1 MELQR
6 ILAKDT
12 REAMAKVHALYGDDA
27 LVISNKKARKQTEVI
42 VAIDMAIDMAID
54 ANTMITSLSP
64 AKSRI
69 SIPTNIDELSFNQV
83 IESQIFRSSPTLDS
97 KSNVRVPA
105 KISVADVKNT
115 NDDNSLSV
123 EDRDYLKAR
132 ELVDLVKNE
141 LGAMRRELRISQE
154 LEANKAVS
162 QVPAELS
169 LLITSLDA
177 AGIPAALR
185 ILVSNM
191 IAKESKVDSATKLIS
206 KSLGSAIKHNPVLE
220 AMEGIHVIAGR
231 SGSENTLMAM
241 RIAKQKALDY
251 GGRNIAIISYS
262 PKQTKSWTQTQMLG
276 LQLGVETYH
285 ASNPSAL
292 SHVVAGLEEPKLILI
307 ETAGINLEH
316 QINEICTSLPKAKK
330 HLLLPADA
338 SEISVNKYLKRIRIE
353 WSSVML
359 TQLESDIHPWP
370 IINALMATG
379 NAISIAACDSS
390 LNDEAFAID
399 GVQLTQHSLSN
410 LPLSPD

>member
-42 VAIDMAIDMAID
+42 VAIDMAID

-316 QINEICTSLPKAKK
+316 QIKEICTSLPKAKK

>member
-42 VAIDMAIDMAID
+42 VAIDMAID

-83 IESQIFRSSPTLDS
+83 IESQIFRSSPTLES
-97 KSNVRVPA
+97 KSNVGVPA

-316 QINEICTSLPKAKK
+316 QIKEICTSLPKAKK

-379 NAISIAACDSS
+379 NAISLAACDSS

>member
-42 VAIDMAIDMAID
+42 VAIDMAID

-83 IESQIFRSSPTLDS
+83 IESQIFRSSPTLES

-316 QINEICTSLPKAKK
+316 QIKEICTSLPKAKK

-338 SEISVNKYLKRIRIE
+338 SEVSVNKYLKRIRIE

-379 NAISIAACDSS
+379 NAISLAACDSS

>member
-1 MELQR
+1 
-6 ILAKDT
+6 
-12 REAMAKVHALYGDDA
+12 MAKVHALYGDDA

-42 VAIDMAIDMAID
+42 VAIDMAID

-83 IESQIFRSSPTLDS
+83 IESQIFRSSPTLES
-97 KSNVRVPA
+97 KSNVGLPA

-115 NDDNSLSV
+115 NDDDSLSV

-316 QINEICTSLPKAKK
+316 QIKEICTSLPKAKK

-338 SEISVNKYLKRIRIE
+338 SEVSVNKYLKRIRIE

-379 NAISIAACDSS
+379 NAISLAACDSS

>member
-42 VAIDMAIDMAID
+42 VAIDMAID

-83 IESQIFRSSPTLDS
+83 IESQIFRSSPTLES
-97 KSNVRVPA
+97 KSNVGVQA

-338 SEISVNKYLKRIRIE
+338 SEVSVNKYLKRIRIE

-379 NAISIAACDSS
+379 NAISLAACDSS

>member
-42 VAIDMAIDMAID
+42 VAIDMAID

-83 IESQIFRSSPTLDS
+83 IESQIFRSSPTLES
-97 KSNVRVPA
+97 KSNVGVPA

-162 QVPAELS
+162 QVPTELS

-316 QINEICTSLPKAKK
+316 QIKEICTSLPKAKK

-338 SEISVNKYLKRIRIE
+338 SEVSVNKYLKRIRIE

-379 NAISIAACDSS
+379 NAISLAACDSS

>member
-42 VAIDMAIDMAID
+42 VAIDMAID
-54 ANTMITSLSP
+54 ANTIITALSP
-64 AKSRI
+64 AKPRI

-83 IESQIFRSSPTLDS
+83 IESQIFRSSPTLES

-105 KISVADVKNT
+105 KTSVADVKNT

-316 QINEICTSLPKAKK
+316 QIKEICTSLPKAKK

-338 SEISVNKYLKRIRIE
+338 SEVSVNKYLKRIRIE

-370 IINALMATG
+370 IINTLMATG
-379 NAISIAACDSS
+379 NAISLAASDSS
-390 LNDEAFAID
+390 VNDEAFALD
-399 GVQLTQHSLSN
+399 GIQLTQHSLSN
-410 LPLSPD
+410 LPLGPD

>member
-42 VAIDMAIDMAID
+42 VAIDMAID
-54 ANTMITSLSP
+54 ANTIITALSP
-64 AKSRI
+64 AKPRI

-83 IESQIFRSSPTLDS
+83 IESQIFRSSPTLES

-105 KISVADVKNT
+105 KTSVADVKNT

-316 QINEICTSLPKAKK
+316 QIKEICTSLPKAKK

-338 SEISVNKYLKRIRIE
+338 SEVSVNKYLKRIRIE

-379 NAISIAACDSS
+379 NAISLAACDSS

>member
-42 VAIDMAIDMAID
+42 VAIDMAID
-54 ANTMITSLSP
+54 ANTMITSLAP

-83 IESQIFRSSPTLDS
+83 IESQIFRSSPTLES
-97 KSNVRVPA
+97 KSNVGVQA

-316 QINEICTSLPKAKK
+316 QIKEICTSLPKAKK

-338 SEISVNKYLKRIRIE
+338 SEVSVNKYLKRIRIE

-379 NAISIAACDSS
+379 NAISLAACDSS

>member
-42 VAIDMAIDMAID
+42 VAIDMAID

-83 IESQIFRSSPTLDS
+83 IESQIFRSSPTLES
-97 KSNVRVPA
+97 KSNVGVPA

-338 SEISVNKYLKRIRIE
+338 SEVSVNKYLKRIRIE

-379 NAISIAACDSS
+379 NAISLAACDSS

>member
-42 VAIDMAIDMAID
+42 VAIDMAID

-64 AKSRI
+64 AKPRI
-69 SIPTNIDELSFNQV
+69 SIPANPEELSFNQV
-83 IESQIFRSSPTLDS
+83 IESQIFRSLPTLDS

-105 KISVADVKNT
+105 KTSVALVKNT

-191 IAKESKVDSATKLIS
+191 ITKESKIDSAIKLIS

-220 AMEGIHVIAGR
+220 EMEGIHVITGR

-251 GGRNIAIISYS
+251 GGSNIAIISYS

-285 ASNPSAL
+285 ASNPNAL
-292 SHVVAGLEEPKLILI
+292 THVVAGLEDPKLILI

-316 QINEICTSLPKAKK
+316 QLKEICTSLPKAKK

-338 SEISVNKYLKRIRIE
+338 SEVSVNKYLKRIRIE

-370 IINALMATG
+370 IINTLMATG
-379 NAISIAACDSS
+379 NAISLAASDSS
-390 LNDEAFAID
+390 VNDEAFALD
-399 GVQLTQHSLSN
+399 GIQLTQHSLSN
-410 LPLSPD
+410 LPLGPD

>member
-42 VAIDMAIDMAID
+42 VAIDMAID

-83 IESQIFRSSPTLDS
+83 IESQIFRSSPTLES
-97 KSNVRVPA
+97 KSNVGVPA

-338 SEISVNKYLKRIRIE
+338 SEVSVNKYLKRIRIE

>member
-42 VAIDMAIDMAID
+42 VAIDMAID

-316 QINEICTSLPKAKK
+316 QIKEICTSLPKAKK

-338 SEISVNKYLKRIRIE
+338 SEVSVNKYLKRIRIE

-379 NAISIAACDSS
+379 NAISLAACDSS

>member
-42 VAIDMAIDMAID
+42 VAIDMAID

-83 IESQIFRSSPTLDS
+83 IESQIFRSSPTLES
-97 KSNVRVPA
+97 KSNVGVQA

-262 PKQTKSWTQTQMLG
+262 PRQTKSWTQTQMLG

-338 SEISVNKYLKRIRIE
+338 SEVSVNKYLKRIRIE

-379 NAISIAACDSS
+379 NAISLAACDSS

>member
-42 VAIDMAIDMAID
+42 VAIDMAID

-338 SEISVNKYLKRIRIE
+338 SEVSVNKYLKRIRIE

>member
-42 VAIDMAIDMAID
+42 VAIDMAID

-83 IESQIFRSSPTLDS
+83 IESQIFRSSPTLES
-97 KSNVRVPA
+97 KSNVGLPA

-316 QINEICTSLPKAKK
+316 QIKEICTSLPKAKK

-338 SEISVNKYLKRIRIE
+338 SEVSVNKYLKRIRIE

>member
-42 VAIDMAIDMAID
+42 VAIDMAVD

-64 AKSRI
+64 TKSRI
-69 SIPTNIDELSFNQV
+69 SVHANPDELSFNQV

-97 KSNVRVPA
+97 KSNARVPH
-105 KISVADVKNT
+105 KTSVVDTRNT
-115 NDDNSLSV
+115 NDDNRLSV

-154 LEANKAVS
+154 LEANRAVS

-177 AGIPAALR
+177 AGIPAPLR

-191 IAKESKVDSATKLIS
+191 IAKESKVDSAIKLIS
-206 KSLGSAIKHNPVLE
+206 KSLGSAIKHSPVLKE
-220 AMEGIHVIAGR
+220 MEGIHVIAGR

-241 RIAKQKALDY
+241 RIAKQKAFDY
-251 GGRNIAIISYS
+251 GGSNIAIISYS

-276 LQLGVETYH
+276 LQLGIETYH

-292 SHVVAGLEEPKLILI
+292 THVVAGLEDPKLILI

-316 QINEICTSLPKAKK
+316 QLKEICTSLPKAKK

-338 SEISVNKYLKRIRIE
+338 SEVSVNKYLKRIRIE

-370 IINALMATG
+370 IINTLMATG
-379 NAISIAACDSS
+379 NAISLAASDSS
-390 LNDEAFAID
+390 VNDEAFAID
-399 GVQLTQHSLSN
+399 GIQLTQHSLSN
-410 LPLSPD
+410 LPLGPD

>member
-42 VAIDMAIDMAID
+42 VAIDMAID

-83 IESQIFRSSPTLDS
+83 IESQIFRSSPTLES
-97 KSNVRVPA
+97 KSNVGVPA

-316 QINEICTSLPKAKK
+316 QIKEICTSLPKAKK

-338 SEISVNKYLKRIRIE
+338 SEVSVNKYLKRIRIE

-379 NAISIAACDSS
+379 NAISLAACDSS

>member
-42 VAIDMAIDMAID
+42 VAIDMAID

-83 IESQIFRSSPTLDS
+83 IESQIFRSLPTLDS

-316 QINEICTSLPKAKK
+316 QIKEICTSLPKAKK

-338 SEISVNKYLKRIRIE
+338 SEVSVNKYLKRIRIE

>member
-42 VAIDMAIDMAID
+42 VAIDMAID

-64 AKSRI
+64 AKSQI

-83 IESQIFRSSPTLDS
+83 IESQIFRSSPTLES
-97 KSNVRVPA
+97 KSNVGVPA

-316 QINEICTSLPKAKK
+316 QIKEICTSLPKAKK

-338 SEISVNKYLKRIRIE
+338 SEVSVNKYLKRIRIE

-379 NAISIAACDSS
+379 NAISLAACDSS

>member
-42 VAIDMAIDMAID
+42 VAIDMAIDD
-54 ANTMITSLSP
+54 NTMITSLSP
-64 AKSRI
+64 AKPRI
-69 SIPTNIDELSFNQV
+69 SIPANPDELSFNQV
-83 IESQIFRSSPTLDS
+83 IESQIFRSLPTLDS

-105 KISVADVKNT
+105 KTSVALVKKT

-379 NAISIAACDSS
+379 NAISLAACDSS

>member
-42 VAIDMAIDMAID
+42 VAIDMAID
-54 ANTMITSLSP
+54 ANTMITSLAP

-83 IESQIFRSSPTLDS
+83 IESQIFRSSPTLES
-97 KSNVRVPA
+97 KSNVGVPA

-338 SEISVNKYLKRIRIE
+338 SEVSVNKYLKRIRIE

-379 NAISIAACDSS
+379 NAISLAACDSS

>member
-42 VAIDMAIDMAID
+42 VAIDMAID
-54 ANTMITSLSP
+54 ANTIITALSP
-64 AKSRI
+64 AKPRI

-83 IESQIFRSSPTLDS
+83 IESQIFRSSPTLES

-105 KISVADVKNT
+105 KTSVADVKNT

-338 SEISVNKYLKRIRIE
+338 SEVSVNKYLKRIRIE

-379 NAISIAACDSS
+379 NAISLAACDSS

>member
-42 VAIDMAIDMAID
+42 VAIDMAID
-54 ANTMITSLSP
+54 ANTMITSLAP

-83 IESQIFRSSPTLDS
+83 IESQIFRSSPTLES
-97 KSNVRVPA
+97 KSNVGVPA

-292 SHVVAGLEEPKLILI
+292 SHVVAGLEKPKLILI

-338 SEISVNKYLKRIRIE
+338 SEVSVNKYLKRIRIE

-370 IINALMATG
+370 IINTLMATG
-379 NAISIAACDSS
+379 NAISLAASDSS
-390 LNDEAFAID
+390 VNDEAFAID
-399 GVQLTQHSLSN
+399 GIQLTQHSLSN
-410 LPLSPD
+410 LPLGPD

>member
-42 VAIDMAIDMAID
+42 VAIDMAID

-64 AKSRI
+64 AKSQI

-83 IESQIFRSSPTLDS
+83 IESQIFRSSPTLES

-316 QINEICTSLPKAKK
+316 QIKEICTSLPKAKK

-338 SEISVNKYLKRIRIE
+338 SEVSVNKYLKRIRIE

-379 NAISIAACDSS
+379 NAISLAACDSS

>member
-42 VAIDMAIDMAID
+42 VAIDMAID

-83 IESQIFRSSPTLDS
+83 IESQIFRSSPTLES
-97 KSNVRVPA
+97 KSNVGLPA

-338 SEISVNKYLKRIRIE
+338 SEVSVNKYLKRIRIE

-379 NAISIAACDSS
+379 NAISLAACDSS

>member
-42 VAIDMAIDMAID
+42 VAIDMAID

-83 IESQIFRSSPTLDS
+83 IESQIFRSSPTLES
-97 KSNVRVPA
+97 KSNVGLPA

-338 SEISVNKYLKRIRIE
+338 SEVSVNKYLKRIRIE

-370 IINALMATG
+370 IINTLMATG
-379 NAISIAACDSS
+379 NAISLAASDSS
-390 LNDEAFAID
+390 VNDEAFALD
-399 GVQLTQHSLSN
+399 GIQLTQHSLSN
-410 LPLSPD
+410 LPLGPD

>member
-42 VAIDMAIDMAID
+42 VAIDMAID

-83 IESQIFRSSPTLDS
+83 IESQIFRSSPTLES
-97 KSNVRVPA
+97 KSNVGLPA

-316 QINEICTSLPKAKK
+316 QIKEICTSLPKAKK

-338 SEISVNKYLKRIRIE
+338 SEVSVNKYLKRIRIE

-379 NAISIAACDSS
+379 NAISLAACDSS

>member
-42 VAIDMAIDMAID
+42 VAIDMAID
-54 ANTMITSLSP
+54 ANTIITALSP
-64 AKSRI
+64 AKPRI

-83 IESQIFRSSPTLDS
+83 IESQIFRSSPTLES
-97 KSNVRVPA
+97 KSNVGVPA

-316 QINEICTSLPKAKK
+316 QIKEICTSLPKAKK

-338 SEISVNKYLKRIRIE
+338 SEVSVNKYLKRIRIE

-370 IINALMATG
+370 IINTLMATG
-379 NAISIAACDSS
+379 NAISLAASDSS
-390 LNDEAFAID
+390 VNDEAFALD
-399 GVQLTQHSLSN
+399 GIQLTQHSLSN
-410 LPLSPD
+410 LPLGPD

>member
-42 VAIDMAIDMAID
+42 VAIDMAIDD
-54 ANTMITSLSP
+54 NTMITSLSP
-64 AKSRI
+64 AKPRI
-69 SIPTNIDELSFNQV
+69 SIPANPDELSFNQV
-83 IESQIFRSSPTLDS
+83 IESQIFRSLPTLDS

-105 KISVADVKNT
+105 KTSVALVKKT

-154 LEANKAVS
+154 LEANKAVN

-191 IAKESKVDSATKLIS
+191 ITKESKIDSAIKLIS

-220 AMEGIHVIAGR
+220 EMEGIHVITGR

-251 GGRNIAIISYS
+251 GGSNIAIISYN

-285 ASNPSAL
+285 ASNPNAL
-292 SHVVAGLEEPKLILI
+292 THVVAGLEDPKLILI

-316 QINEICTSLPKAKK
+316 QLKEICTSLPKAKK

-338 SEISVNKYLKRIRIE
+338 SEVSVNKYLKRIRIE

-370 IINALMATG
+370 IINTLMATG
-379 NAISIAACDSS
+379 NAISLAASDSS
-390 LNDEAFAID
+390 VNDEAFALD
-399 GVQLTQHSLSN
+399 GIQLTQHSLSN
-410 LPLSPD
+410 LPLGPD

>member
-42 VAIDMAIDMAID
+42 VAIDMAID

-83 IESQIFRSSPTLDS
+83 IESQIFRSSPTLES
-97 KSNVRVPA
+97 KSNVGLPA

-115 NDDNSLSV
+115 NDDDSLSV

-162 QVPAELS
+162 QVPTELS

-316 QINEICTSLPKAKK
+316 QIKEICTSLPKAKK

-338 SEISVNKYLKRIRIE
+338 SEVSVNKYLKRIRIE

-379 NAISIAACDSS
+379 NAISLAACDSS

>member
-42 VAIDMAIDMAID
+42 VAIDMAID

-83 IESQIFRSSPTLDS
+83 IESQIFRSSPTLES
-97 KSNVRVPA
+97 KSNVGLPA

-115 NDDNSLSV
+115 NDDDSLSV

-316 QINEICTSLPKAKK
+316 QIKEICTSLPKAKK

-338 SEISVNKYLKRIRIE
+338 SEVSVNKYLKRIRIE

-379 NAISIAACDSS
+379 NAISLAACDSS

>member
-42 VAIDMAIDMAID
+42 VAIDMAID

>member
-42 VAIDMAIDMAID
+42 VAIDMAID

-83 IESQIFRSSPTLDS
+83 IESQIFRSSPTLES
-97 KSNVRVPA
+97 KSNVGVPA

-316 QINEICTSLPKAKK
+316 QLKEICTSLPKAKK

-338 SEISVNKYLKRIRIE
+338 SEVSVNKYLKRIRIE

-379 NAISIAACDSS
+379 NAISLAACDSS

>member
-27 LVISNKKARKQTEVI
+27 LIISNKKARKQTEVI
-42 VAIDMAIDMAID
+42 VAIDMAID

-64 AKSRI
+64 AKPRI
-69 SIPTNIDELSFNQV
+69 SIPANPEELSFNQV
-83 IESQIFRSSPTLDS
+83 IESQIFRSLPTLDS

-105 KISVADVKNT
+105 KTSVALVKNT

-191 IAKESKVDSATKLIS
+191 ITKESKIDSAIKLIS

-220 AMEGIHVIAGR
+220 EMEGIHVITGR

-251 GGRNIAIISYS
+251 GGSNIAIISYS

-285 ASNPSAL
+285 ASNPNAL
-292 SHVVAGLEEPKLILI
+292 THVVAGLEDPKLILI

-316 QINEICTSLPKAKK
+316 QIKEICTSLPKAKK

-338 SEISVNKYLKRIRIE
+338 SEVSVNKYLKRIRIE

-370 IINALMATG
+370 IINTLMATG
-379 NAISIAACDSS
+379 NAISLAASDSS
-390 LNDEAFAID
+390 VNDEAFALD
-399 GVQLTQHSLSN
+399 GIQLTQHSLSN
-410 LPLSPD
+410 LPLGPD

>member
-42 VAIDMAIDMAID
+42 VAIDMAID

-338 SEISVNKYLKRIRIE
+338 SEVSVNKYLKRIRIE

-390 LNDEAFAID
+390 LNDEVFAID

>member
-42 VAIDMAIDMAID
+42 VAIDMAID

-83 IESQIFRSSPTLDS
+83 IESQIFRSSPTLES
-97 KSNVRVPA
+97 KSNVGVQA

-262 PKQTKSWTQTQMLG
+262 PRQTKSWTQTQMLG

-316 QINEICTSLPKAKK
+316 QIKEICTSLPKAKK

-338 SEISVNKYLKRIRIE
+338 SEVSVNKYLKRIRIE

-379 NAISIAACDSS
+379 NAISLAACDSS

>member
-42 VAIDMAIDMAID
+42 VAIDMAIG

-64 AKSRI
+64 AKPRI

-83 IESQIFRSSPTLDS
+83 IESQIFRSSPPLKS

-105 KISVADVKNT
+105 KTSVADVKNT

-169 LLITSLDA
+169 LLIASLDA

-191 IAKESKVDSATKLIS
+191 IAKESKVDSAIKLIS

-220 AMEGIHVIAGR
+220 EMEGIHVIAGR

-379 NAISIAACDSS
+379 NAISLAACDSS
-390 LNDEAFAID
+390 LNDEAFAIN

>member
-27 LVISNKKARKQTEVI
+27 LIISNKKARKQTEVI
-42 VAIDMAIDMAID
+42 VAIDMAID

-64 AKSRI
+64 AKPRI
-69 SIPTNIDELSFNQV
+69 SIPANPEELSFNQV
-83 IESQIFRSSPTLDS
+83 IESQIFRSLPTLDS

-105 KISVADVKNT
+105 KTSVALVKNT

-191 IAKESKVDSATKLIS
+191 ITKESKIDSAIKLIS

-220 AMEGIHVIAGR
+220 EMEGIHVITGR

-251 GGRNIAIISYS
+251 GGSNIAIISYS

-285 ASNPSAL
+285 ASNPNAL
-292 SHVVAGLEEPKLILI
+292 THVVAGLEDPKLILI

-316 QINEICTSLPKAKK
+316 QLKEICTSLPKAKK

-338 SEISVNKYLKRIRIE
+338 SEVSVNKYLKRIRIE

-370 IINALMATG
+370 IINTLMATG
-379 NAISIAACDSS
+379 NAISLAASDSS
-390 LNDEAFAID
+390 VNDEAFALD
-399 GVQLTQHSLSN
+399 GIQLTQHSLSN
-410 LPLSPD
+410 LPLGPD